1 MKKIYILVGI
11 LAVIALALFLVFKP
25 SVSSYPILDDVE
37 SVDFYRSEICG
48 CCGLYKGYLERNGK
62 LNVNDVMAEDTDKI
76 KKQFNIPA
84 EMESCHT
91 TIING
96 YFVEGHMP
104 LEAVE
109 KLLEERPDILGIALP
124 GMPQGSPGMTGSK
137 EDFVIYAIHKDGT
150 KSEFMRM

>member
-1 MKKIYILVGI
+1 MKKTYILVGI
-11 LAVIALALFLVFKP
+11 LIIVALALFLVFRP
-25 SVSSYPILDDVE
+25 TASSYPILDNVE
-37 SVDFYRSEICG
+37 SVDFYRSGSCG
-48 CCGLYKGYLERNGK
+48 CCGLYKGYLINNGK
-62 LNVNDVMAEDTDKI
+62 LNVNDVMVENTDELKKRFKI
-76 KKQFNIPA
+76 PS

-91 TIING
+91 SIIDG

-124 GMPQGSPGMTGSK
+124 GMPQGAPGMTGSK

-150 KSEFMRM
+150 KTEFMRM